1 MARVVKRK
9 DVRQAEVLDL
19 ALSLFLER
27 GYENVSLNDLLAA
40 SGTSKGAFYHY
51 FPSKEA
57 LVTALAQRSAA
68 QAFEALR
75 PVFAAPGK
83 NALERLNAGLAASYR
98 VKMAMGAPEQ
108 IAAMTAL
115 LKPEN
120 QALFRRITTIW
131 EDLFRPVLT
140 EVITQGVNDG
150 VFDTFDPEGV
160 GAMIQGFAATMQ
172 TKLVKVL
179 DAPDAKSRRK
189 AIDDAVTRLK
199 LHGIA
204 TDRILGLPDGS
215 IVVLDRKQV
224 EAMVAH
230 LRPPPDA
237 RRSTASS
244 PAGRADGTRPEP
256 PGRRRASGGPAR
268 GT

>member
-1 MARVVKRK
+1 MPRVVKPK
-9 DVRQAEVLDL
+9 DVRRAEVLDKAL
-19 ALSLFLER
+19 ALFLER

-40 SGTSKGAFYHY
+40 AGTSKGAFYHY

-57 LVTALAQRSAA
+57 LVTALTERSAA
-68 QAFEALR
+68 EAFEVLR
-75 PVFAAPGK
+75 PVFDQPGK

-108 IAAMTAL
+108 IAAMTSL

-120 QALFRRITTIW
+120 QALFGRIVTIW

-140 EVITQGVNDG
+140 EVITQGVHEG

-160 GAMIQGFAATMQ
+160 GDMIQGFAASMQ
-172 TKLVKVL
+172 TSLVQVFN
-179 DAPDAKSRRK
+179 APDAKSRRK
-189 AIDDAVTRLK
+189 AIDNSVKRLK

-215 IVVLDRKQV
+215 TVVLNRKQV
-224 EAMVAH
+224 EAMVA
-230 LRPPPDA
+230 LLKPRPLQ
-237 RRSTASS
+237 
-244 PAGRADGTRPEP
+244 G
-256 PGRRRASGGPAR
+256 
-268 GT
+268 